1 MNHER
6 LLLIYDLLSIGV
18 LLVVGTAVFKTL
30 EGWHTIDA
38 FYFTAMTMLTV
49 GYGDIAPHS
58 YAGKMAAV
66 CFAFLSVGIALYTVN
81 LIARLAFRQRLE
93 DMEWMTT
100 RRNP

>member
-1 MNHER
+1 MDHER
-6 LLLIYDLLSIGV
+6 RLLVYATLSIILLLI
-18 LLVVGTAVFKTL
+18 VGTVVFKVL

-49 GYGDIAPHS
+49 GYGDIAPHT

-93 DMEWMTT
+93 DTEWMTK
-100 RRNP
+100 RR

>member
-1 MNHER
+1 MDHER
-6 LLLIYDLLSIGV
+6 RLLICAILSIIV
-18 LLVVGTAVFKTL
+18 LLIVGTVVFKIL

-93 DMEWMTT
+93 DTEWMTK
-100 RRNP
+100 RR

>member
-6 LLLIYDLLSIGV
+6 RLLICAILSIV
-18 LLVVGTAVFKTL
+18 ALLIVGTVVFKVL

-49 GYGDIAPHS
+49 GYGDITPQS
-58 YAGKMAAV
+58 FTGKIAAV

-93 DMEWMTT
+93 DIDWMTK